1 MERELLKKETIAIIN
16 VLPDD
21 DLVLA
26 NQMIKKLMLA
36 WDPDFTKLTQTERD
50 ELEHIQKNDE
60 YVSMSIEDL
69 RADKMPAL

>member
-36 WDPDFTKLTQTERD
+36 WDPDFTKLTQAERD

-60 YVSMSIEDL
+60 YISMSLD
-69 RADKMPAL
+69 ALQNEIK